1 MARPNKDNIL
11 VNSLSPNEL
20 AELIA
25 ISVKKIKP
33 NFTTEMAK
41 LSMRAFIE
49 IFADELKNN
58 GYFNIPNIGTFKV
71 ATCGGEVKRMYNLAT
86 NRKENI
92 MIPLTYVARF
102 KSAEYLKGY
111 LNNIQPSLKAKSKSN
126 AKLKEMA
133 KPETQRKEMLE
144 KQKRVKKE
152 KELAEMLKPDIV
164 EYNVKRKGK

>member
-25 ISVKKIKP
+25 VSVKKTKP

-71 ATCGGEVKRMYNLAT
+71 TTCGGEVKRMYNFAT
-86 NRKENI
+86 NKKENI
-92 MIPLTYVARF
+92 AIPLTYVARF

-111 LNNIQPSLKAKSKSN
+111 LNNIQPSLKAKSKTN
-126 AKLKEMA
+126 AKMKEMA
-133 KPETQRKEMLE
+133 TPETQRKVMLE
-144 KQKRVKKE
+144 KQKRVKNE
-152 KELAEMLKPDIV
+152 KKLAEMLEPDIV
-164 EYNVKRKGK
+164 EYNVRKKGK